1 MSKSQ
6 APAVGTGAVTTL
18 PGVLN
23 RPAATLTAVQAVQHI
38 RACVA
43 ITRTLVELA
52 RAQIAEAAWIVR
64 REHPER
70 AAFERFVS
78 EQGIGDAM
86 SPGQAWREAEAWDVM
101 RRQRP
106 LRELA
111 HNHHDEAV
119 RLALEFVDGGGDTG
133 ALDEDDRRIT
143 EILSQPK
150 RKRTELL
157 REMARA
163 QRAAPEG
170 RHPGDLEQI
179 RTLTE
184 ERDAALEEIARIGH
198 ASNVVR
204 TTDAPT
210 GHVRELHRELSE
222 LLGKVTDITTG
233 YEAFMELAGPP
244 GERSSALESAAN
256 AVARLADDLIE
267 QAERILGATSGDTD
281 DETD

>member
-6 APAVGTGAVTTL
+6 APAAGTGITTL

-70 AAFERFVS
+70 VAFERFVT

-157 REMARA
+157 REMVRA

-170 RHPGDLEQI
+170 RNPADVEQI

-184 ERDAALEEIARIGH
+184 ERDAA
-198 ASNVVR
+198 
-204 TTDAPT
+204 
-210 GHVRELHRELSE
+210 VRELAHKGGVVPMADTPAGRVQSLYGEL
-222 LLGKVTDITTG
+222 VDIHTRMADIAVR
-233 YEAFMELAGPP
+233 YEA
-244 GERSSALESAAN
+244 ALEGQPRPGAEPRPLAA
-256 AVARLADDLIE
+256 AVSNMTGLADRLTE
-267 QAERILGATSGDTD
+267 QAERITAASFGLEP
-281 DETD
+281 ETD